1 MLITRANRGKPY
13 AYRKVLKLGVD
24 RLYYFTTPEA
34 PKTGFY
40 CFIDGTFIGYMT
52 ALKYS
57 AIMVF

>member
-1 MLITRANRGKPY
+1 MLLTKANRNKPY
-13 AYRKVLKLGVD
+13 AHRKVLKLGVG

-40 CFIDGTFIGYMT
+40 QLIDGTFIGHMR